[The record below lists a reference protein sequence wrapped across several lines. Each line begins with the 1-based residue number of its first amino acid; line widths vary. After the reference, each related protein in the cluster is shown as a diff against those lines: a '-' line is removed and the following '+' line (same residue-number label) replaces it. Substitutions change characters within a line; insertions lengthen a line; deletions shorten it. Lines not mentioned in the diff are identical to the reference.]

1 MHNCELFFNS
11 GNLDGDEFLREA
23 MHVTTCL
30 ELVGVKIFAY
40 VADAGGANKWMYNLL
55 QKGKQIVWGPWSD
68 EECASFVNFL
78 DRSRRIAC
86 VTCATHDMKACC
98 YNIFKSKPNGK
109 RCFCRNDKVHFVWQ
123 HFVAC
128 YGERDQKQIW
138 DRTTGNSRL
147 TTRQAIQYLDKWS
160 VMNVAL
166 AKAPFMDT
174 AICELFLYMGGK
186 LGCLDTMYKTKLEDA
201 SQR

>member
-86 VTCATHDMKACC
+86 VTGATHDMKVCHN
-98 YNIFKSKPNGK
+98 NIFKSKPNGK
-109 RCFCRNDKVHFVWQ
+109 RCFFPKDKVHFCWQ
-123 HFVAC
+123 QFVAC
-128 YGERDQKQIW
+128 YERDSQKQIR
-138 DRTTGNSRL
+138 DGTTGDSGL
-147 TTRQAIQYLDKWS
+147 TTQAIHLDKWS